1 VKRLVAGAN
10 RSRGSY
16 GYGCSKPDSIG
27 QWLPAGPLP
36 TWPNPQRFCRD
47 ALNRNRGRRNAHRD
61 SPLAHLSEDRSF
73 SRTFGVGILLHDFVH
88 TNVPLKRMRVSKHG
102 AARFPTASGLFRSE
116 DSFKKLLTR
125 YCANEQQNINPRT
138 DETRDLCLGF
148 AAIPIPKPRVT
159 VSTTQRSNPKS
170 TA

>member
-1 VKRLVAGAN
+1 MGAQA
-10 RSRGSY
+10 
-16 GYGCSKPDSIG
+16 PDYIG
-27 QWLPAGPLP
+27 QWLPARPLP
-36 TWPNPQRFCRD
+36 TCPNRQCFCHD
-47 ALNRNRGRRNAHRD
+47 ALNQNRGLRNAYRGLTVGLPIRG
-61 SPLAHLSEDRSF
+61 SKL
-73 SRTFGVGILLHDFVH
+73 SRTFGVGILLHDFVPIH

-148 AAIPIPKPRVT
+148 VAIPIPKPRVT